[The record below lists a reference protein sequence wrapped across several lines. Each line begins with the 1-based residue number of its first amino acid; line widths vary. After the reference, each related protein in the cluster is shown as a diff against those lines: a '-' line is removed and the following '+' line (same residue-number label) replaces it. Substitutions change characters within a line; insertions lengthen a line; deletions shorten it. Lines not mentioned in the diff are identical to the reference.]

1 MLQQLLGFFGGPAT
15 TAAFVNPAGGGAGGF
30 VSPGSAFANVL
41 GSLGPQAYGSAGGIP
56 GFGGGGGFP
65 GFGGTQGGFPAGYG
79 GVPQAYGNA
88 QNQRSTSLI
97 KQALR
102 PGAVLVGSRIK
113 ERNDVQAQRT
123 AGLGAFAANPLQG
136 FAGQAQGGFI
146 GGAPQAAGGFN
157 TQPGGFA
164 FAPNGL
170 GQGGFFSLQTIL
182 LPIMSLIGVF
192 KSLFNFRK
200 TVGSMQPIVVDRYD
214 TGYYGYQQ
222 YLDNANIEG
231 AFDEPPPYERG
242 NTFLGLEGQER
253 DPYF

>member
-15 TAAFVNPAGGGAGGF
+15 TAAFANPATGGAGGF

-41 GSLGPQAYGSAGGIP
+41 TSLGPQAFGAAGGIP
-56 GFGGGGGFP
+56 GFGGA
-65 GFGGTQGGFPAGYG
+65 QGGFPAGYG
-79 GVPQAYGNA
+79 GVTQAYGNA
-88 QNQRSTSLI
+88 QNQRGTSLI
-97 KQALR
+97 KHALR

-113 ERNDVQAQRT
+113 EGNNVQAQRA
-123 AGLGAFAANPLQG
+123 AGVGAFAANPLQG
-136 FAGQAQGGFI
+136 FAGQAGGFI
-146 GGAPQAAGGFN
+146 GGAPQASGGFN

-222 YLDNANIEG
+222 YLDNANVEG
-231 AFDEPPPYERG
+231 AFDEPPTYERG
-242 NTFLGLEGQER
+242 NTFLGLDGQER

>member
-1 MLQQLLGFFGGPAT
+1 MLQQLLGFFGRPAT
-15 TAAFVNPAGGGAGGF
+15 TAAFANPTGGGAGGF

-41 GSLGPQAYGSAGGIP
+41 GSLGPQAYGASGGIP

-65 GFGGTQGGFPAGYG
+65 GFGGAQGGFPAGYG
-79 GVPQAYGNA
+79 GVAQTYGNA
-88 QNQRSTSLI
+88 QNQRGASLI

-113 ERNDVQAQRT
+113 ERDNVQAQRA
-123 AGLGAFAANPLQG
+123 AGISAFAANPLQG
-136 FAGQAQGGFI
+136 FAGQAGGFI
-146 GGAPQAAGGFN
+146 GGAPQAAGGGFT

-182 LPIMSLIGVF
+182 LPIMSLFGVV
-192 KSLFNFRK
+192 KSLFNFRN
-200 TVGSMQPIVVDRYD
+200 TVGSMQPLIVDRYD

-222 YLDNANIEG
+222 YLDRVNVEG
-231 AFDEPPPYERG
+231 DFEEPPPYERG
-242 NTFLGLEGQER
+242 NTFLGLEGQEQ